1 MRLLV
6 LGDSLSFFGPSGPLP
21 ADHPR
26 LWHNICATTLGGSAE
41 LAAGFGWTA
50 RDAWWAL
57 TGDPRI
63 WSLLPT
69 TDVLVFA
76 VGSMDT
82 LPSPLPTYLREGLR
96 YVRPD
101 WLRRWVRAR
110 YAAAQ
115 PLLAPYARVALP
127 PALTAR
133 YLRDMLQ
140 SVRNLEY
147 TMPAIGMVPSVHR
160 APTYA
165 NVHHG
170 HAAAVA
176 AVRGWAAGTGV
187 PLLDLPA
194 VIGEH
199 VRSGAGNPDGMHWG
213 WEGHELVGKAMA
225 ALISSPG
232 VISSVALS
240 PSEE

>member
-26 LWHNICATTLGGSAE
+26 LWHNICAAALGGSAE

-63 WSLLPT
+63 WSLLPS

-110 YAAAQ
+110 YIAAQ

-133 YLRDMLQ
+133 YLRDSLQ
-140 SVRNLEY
+140 SVRNLQY
-147 TMPAIGMVPSVHR
+147 TMPAVGMVPSVHR
-160 APTYA
+160 AESYA
-165 NVHHG
+165 YVHSG
-170 HAAAVA
+170 HAAAVR
-176 AVRGWAAGTGV
+176 AVRGWAARADV
-187 PLLDLPA
+187 PLLNLPA
-194 VIGEH
+194 VIGPH

-225 ALISSPG
+225 EL
-232 VISSVALS
+232 ISSVAVNHT
-240 PSEE
+240 EE

>member
-1 MRLLV
+1 
-6 LGDSLSFFGPSGPLP
+6 
-21 ADHPR
+21 
-26 LWHNICATTLGGSAE
+26 
-41 LAAGFGWTA
+41 
-50 RDAWWAL
+50 
-57 TGDPRI
+57 
-63 WSLLPT
+63 
-69 TDVLVFA
+69 LVFA

-101 WLRRWVRAR
+101 WLRRWVRKG
-110 YAAAQ
+110 YTAAQ
-115 PLLAPYARVALP
+115 PRLAPYARVALP

-133 YLRDMLQ
+133 YLRDSLQ

-147 TMPAIGMVPSVHR
+147 KMPAVGIVPSVHR
-160 APTYA
+160 APSYGF
-165 NVHHG
+165 VHSG

-176 AVRGWAAGTGV
+176 AVRGWASGAGV
-187 PLLDLPA
+187 PLVDLPS

-213 WEGHELVGKAMA
+213 WEGHELVGEAMA
-225 ALISSPG
+225 AL
-232 VISSVALS
+232 ISSVALS